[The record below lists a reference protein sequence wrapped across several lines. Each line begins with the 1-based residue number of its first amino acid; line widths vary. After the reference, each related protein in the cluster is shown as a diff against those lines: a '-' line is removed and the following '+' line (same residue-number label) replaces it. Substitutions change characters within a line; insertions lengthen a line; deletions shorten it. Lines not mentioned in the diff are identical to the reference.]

1 MKQRLDGYNRHDYYY
16 PRSSREAF
24 GYDGDADV
32 STFNME
38 ETRSKSIYL
47 IYILLAIIL
56 TVVITYF
63 I

>member
-1 MKQRLDGYNRHDYYY
+1 MKTKLMGYNRHDYYY

-24 GYDGDADV
+24 GYDGDIDV

-38 ETRSKSIYL
+38 STRRKSIY
-47 IYILLAIIL
+47 IVYILFIL
-56 TVVITYF
+56 VAVVTSIHF